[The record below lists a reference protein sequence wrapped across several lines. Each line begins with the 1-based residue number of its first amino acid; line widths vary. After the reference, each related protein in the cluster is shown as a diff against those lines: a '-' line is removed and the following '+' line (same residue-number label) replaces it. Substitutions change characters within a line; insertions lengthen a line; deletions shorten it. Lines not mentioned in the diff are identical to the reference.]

1 MFNFEVLI
9 FITFIFL
16 FAGFVKGVSGI
27 GLPAVSLSLL
37 TMLMGLKFAVALVV
51 MPGLL
56 TNVWQSIGKTKII
69 LIIKRLWPLVLT
81 MFCFSLIGAS
91 LLIKHSDSLTILLGF
106 LLIVYGSI
114 SIFLKKRYFIPKRF
128 EKLIGFLSGSLG
140 GFFGGST
147 GTFVFPIALYVY
159 SLNMT
164 KEEFLQTIA
173 LVLITASLC
182 LGFSLTVTSLWS
194 YSLALY
200 SLYAVI
206 PSLIGM
212 YIGRKV
218 QLKLKEEIFRKIFLF
233 MIIVV
238 GFLIILRSFG

>member
-1 MFNFEVLI
+1 
-9 FITFIFL
+9 
-16 FAGFVKGVSGI
+16 
-27 GLPAVSLSLL
+27 
-37 TMLMGLKFAVALVV
+37 
-51 MPGLL
+51 
-56 TNVWQSIGKTKII
+56 
-69 LIIKRLWPLVLT
+69 
-81 MFCFSLIGAS
+81 
-91 LLIKHSDSLTILLGF
+91 
-106 LLIVYGSI
+106 
-114 SIFLKKRYFIPKRF
+114 
-128 EKLIGFLSGSLG
+128 
-140 GFFGGST
+140 
-147 GTFVFPIALYVY
+147 
-159 SLNMT
+159 MT